1 MKNLGQMMKQAQ
13 QMQAKMMEMQ
23 ERLADIEVEGASA
36 AGMVT
41 VTMNAK
47 GEMRRVKIDPSLADP
62 ESVEVL
68 EDLILAAANM
78 AKANAE
84 AKAAEEMQKLTG
96 GLQLPP
102 GMQLP
107 F

>member
-13 QMQAKMMEMQ
+13 EMQAKMMEMQ
-23 ERLADIEVEGASA
+23 ERLSDMEVEGASA

-41 VTMNAK
+41 ITMNAK
-47 GEMRRVKIDPSLADP
+47 GEMRRIKIDPSLVDP

-84 AKAAEEMQKLTG
+84 ASSSHQR
-96 GLQLPP
+96 PS
-102 GMQLP
+102 
-107 F
+107 